1 MFFPGLR
8 RGKYFVNVNYYQKDT
23 SASNVRDVYA
33 CCKGDCGR
41 LLRRRGQDGLMD
53 GWNDI
58 SDLVIPLNFIRNIM
72 AFLNRL
78 RDGIDTYTDE
88 AFGKEKEILMAFAQK
103 VLRETSESERQRVR
117 DLMQYPF

>member
-33 CCKGDCGR
+33 CCKGGCDR

-78 RDGIDTYTDE
+78 RDGIDT
-88 AFGKEKEILMAFAQK
+88 
-103 VLRETSESERQRVR
+103 
-117 DLMQYPF
+117 

>member
-33 CCKGDCGR
+33 CCKGDCDR

-78 RDGIDTYTDE
+78 RDGIDTCTDE

-103 VLRETSESERQRVR
+103 VLRETWESERQRVR